1 MWRSS
6 LSGWCN
12 SNPHSLHLVLVDF
25 PFFPK
30 RPMTYDFYELIKRFF
45 IPCSLA
51 IKNITVLGSGVMG
64 HGIAQVS
71 ATAGYNVV
79 LRDIKQE
86 FLDKAMEKIKWS
98 LDKLV
103 TKEKISSEEGATIF
117 SRITPIVDLND
128 AVKDAELVIEVVP
141 EIMDL
146 KKQVYA
152 ELDKVAKPEVVFASN
167 TSTLPITEIANTTSR
182 PDKFIGIHFFN
193 PPQLMKLVEVIPGEK
208 TSQEITNLT
217 QEFVKSVNKQAVL
230 CRKDVPG
237 FIINRL
243 FIPMVHEACYL
254 QDRTGS
260 TLEEIDSAVKF
271 KLGFP
276 MGIFELAD
284 FTGMDVI
291 HKATVEMH
299 LRDKKVITPHKTIE
313 KMFDEKKLGQKS
325 GEGYYKYSDD
335 KYERVELSEELAQKC
350 NPIQL
355 VANVLNNAAWLI
367 TNGASD
373 IEEIEM
379 AARLGLGLRKPLFET
394 AKEVGIKNIVDE
406 LNNLAQIHG
415 EFYKPDPLLESMV

>member
-1 MWRSS
+1 
-6 LSGWCN
+6 
-12 SNPHSLHLVLVDF
+12 
-25 PFFPK
+25 
-30 RPMTYDFYELIKRFF
+30 
-45 IPCSLA
+45 
-51 IKNITVLGSGVMG
+51 MG

-103 TKEKISSEEGATIF
+103 TKEKISSEEGDAIF

-254 QDRTGS
+254 QDRTDA

-291 HKATVEMH
+291 HKATVEMY
-299 LRDKKVITPHKTIE
+299 LRDKKVINPHKTVE

-335 KYERVELSEELAQKC
+335 KYERVELTEELAQKC

-373 IEEIEM
+373 IEEIEK
-379 AARLGLGLRKPLFET
+379 AAKLGLGLRKPLFET
-394 AKEVGIKNIVDE
+394 AKEIGIKNIVDE
-406 LNNLAQIHG
+406 LNKLAEIHG
-415 EFYKPDPLLESMV
+415 VFYKPDPLLESMI

>member
-1 MWRSS
+1 
-6 LSGWCN
+6 
-12 SNPHSLHLVLVDF
+12 
-25 PFFPK
+25 
-30 RPMTYDFYELIKRFF
+30 MTV
-45 IPCSLA
+45 
-51 IKNITVLGSGVMG
+51 KNITVLGSGVMG

-103 TKEKISSEEGATIF
+103 SKEKISKEEGDSIF
-117 SRITPIVDLND
+117 SRITPIVDLNE
-128 AVKDAELVIEVVP
+128 AVKNAELVIEVVP

-146 KKQVYA
+146 KKSVYA
-152 ELDKVAKPEVVFASN
+152 ELDKAANPEVVFASN

-182 PDKFIGIHFFN
+182 PEKFIGIHFFN

-208 TSQEITNLT
+208 TSQEITDLT
-217 QEFVKSVNKQAVL
+217 LEYVKSVNKQAVV
-230 CRKDVPG
+230 CRRDVPG

-243 FIPMVHEACYL
+243 FIPMVHEACYA
-254 QDRTGS
+254 QDRTNS

-299 LRDKKVITPHKTIE
+299 LRDKKVINPHPTVE

-335 KYERVELSEELAQKC
+335 KYERVTLSEELAEKF

-355 VANVLNNAAWLI
+355 VANILNNAAWLI

-373 IEEIEM
+373 IGEIEK
-379 AARLGLGLRKPLFET
+379 AAQLGLGLKKPLFET
-394 AKEVGIKNIVDE
+394 AKEIGIKNIVNE
-406 LNNLAQIHG
+406 LNKLAERHG
-415 EFYKPDPLLESMV
+415 EFYKPDPLLISMQ

>member
-1 MWRSS
+1 
-6 LSGWCN
+6 
-12 SNPHSLHLVLVDF
+12 
-25 PFFPK
+25 
-30 RPMTYDFYELIKRFF
+30 MT
-45 IPCSLA
+45 

-71 ATAGYNVV
+71 ATAGYNIV

-86 FLDKAMEKIKWS
+86 FLDKAMEKIRWS

-103 TKEKISSEEGATIF
+103 SKEKISKEEGDSIF
-117 SRITPIVDLND
+117 GRIKPVVDLKE

-146 KKQVYA
+146 KKKVYA
-152 ELDKVAKPEVVFASN
+152 ELDQVAAPEVIFASN

-208 TSQEITNLT
+208 TAQEVTDLT
-217 QEFVKSVNKQAVL
+217 KDYVKSVNKQAVL

-243 FIPMVHEACYL
+243 FIPMVHEACFVK
-254 QDRTGS
+254 DRTGA

-299 LRDKKVITPHKTIE
+299 LRDKKVINPHPLVE
-313 KMFDEKKLGQKS
+313 KMFEEKKLGQKS

-335 KYERVELSEELAQKC
+335 KYERVTLSEELAQKC

-355 VANVLNNAAWLI
+355 VANILNNAAWLV

-373 IEEIEM
+373 IDEIEK
-379 AARLGLGLRKPLFET
+379 AAQLGLGLKKPLFET
-394 AKEVGIKNIVDE
+394 AKEIGIKNIVDE
-406 LNNLAQIHG
+406 LNKLAGEHR
-415 EFYKPDPLLESMV
+415 EFYKPDPLLASMQ

>member
-1 MWRSS
+1 M
-6 LSGWCN
+6 N
-12 SNPHSLHLVLVDF
+12 
-25 PFFPK
+25 
-30 RPMTYDFYELIKRFF
+30 ELIKG
-45 IPCSLA
+45 ISEYGVLN

-86 FLDKAMEKIKWS
+86 FLDKAMEKIHWS

-103 TKEKISSEEGATIF
+103 TKEKISKEEGDAIF
-117 SRITPIVDLND
+117 SRITPVVDLND

-152 ELDKVAKPEVVFASN
+152 ELDKAAKPEVIFASN

-208 TSQEITNLT
+208 TAQEITELT
-217 QEFVKSVNKQAVL
+217 QDFVRSVNKQAVL

-254 QDRTGS
+254 QDRTGAS
-260 TLEEIDSAVKF
+260 LEEIDSAVKF

-299 LRDKKVITPHKTIE
+299 LRDKKVIKPHKTVE

-355 VANVLNNAAWLI
+355 VANILNNAAWLI

-373 IEEIEM
+373 VDEIEK
-379 AARLGLGLRKPLFET
+379 AAKLGLGLRKPLFET
-394 AKEVGIKNIVDE
+394 AKEIGIQNIVDE

>member
-1 MWRSS
+1 
-6 LSGWCN
+6 
-12 SNPHSLHLVLVDF
+12 
-25 PFFPK
+25 
-30 RPMTYDFYELIKRFF
+30 MTV
-45 IPCSLA
+45 
-51 IKNITVLGSGVMG
+51 KNITVLGSGVMG

-103 TKEKISSEEGATIF
+103 SKEKISKEEGDSIF
-117 SRITPIVDLND
+117 SRITPIVDLNE
-128 AVKDAELVIEVVP
+128 AVKNAELVIEVVP

-146 KKQVYA
+146 KKSVYA
-152 ELDKVAKPEVVFASN
+152 ELDKAASPEVVFASN

-182 PDKFIGIHFFN
+182 PEKFIGIHFFN

-208 TSQEITNLT
+208 TSQEITDLT
-217 QEFVKSVNKQAVL
+217 QEYVKSVNKQAVL

-243 FIPMVHEACYL
+243 FIPMVHEACYA
-254 QDRTGS
+254 QDRTNAA
-260 TLEEIDSAVKF
+260 LEEIDSAVKF

-299 LRDKKVITPHKTIE
+299 LRDKKVINPHPTIE

-335 KYERVELSEELAQKC
+335 KYERVALSEELAEKF

-355 VANVLNNAAWLI
+355 VANILNNAAWLI

-373 IEEIEM
+373 IAEIEK
-379 AARLGLGLRKPLFET
+379 AAQLGLGLRKPLFET
-394 AKEVGIKNIVDE
+394 AKEIGIKNIVNE
-406 LNNLAQIHG
+406 LNKLAEKHG
-415 EFYKPDPLLESMV
+415 EFYKPDPLLVSMQ

>member
-1 MWRSS
+1 M
-6 LSGWCN
+6 N
-12 SNPHSLHLVLVDF
+12 
-25 PFFPK
+25 
-30 RPMTYDFYELIKRFF
+30 ELIKG
-45 IPCSLA
+45 ISEYGLLN

-86 FLDKAMEKIKWS
+86 FLDKAMEKIHWS

-103 TKEKISSEEGATIF
+103 TKEKISKEEGDAIF
-117 SRITPIVDLND
+117 SRITPVVDLID

-152 ELDKVAKPEVVFASN
+152 ELDKAAKPEVIFASN

-208 TSQEITNLT
+208 TAHEITELT
-217 QEFVKSVNKQAVL
+217 QDFVRSVNKQAVL

-254 QDRTGS
+254 QDRTGAS
-260 TLEEIDSAVKF
+260 LEEIDSAVKF

-299 LRDKKVITPHKTIE
+299 LRDKKVIKPHKTVE

-335 KYERVELSEELAQKC
+335 KYERVELSEELAKKC
-350 NPIQL
+350 DPIQL

-373 IEEIEM
+373 VEEIEK
-379 AARLGLGLRKPLFET
+379 AAKLGLGLRKPLFET
-394 AKEVGIKNIVDE
+394 AKEIGIQNILDE
-406 LNNLAQIHG
+406 LNKLAQEHG
-415 EFYKPDPLLESMV
+415 EFYKPDPLLESMI

>member
-1 MWRSS
+1 M
-6 LSGWCN
+6 
-12 SNPHSLHLVLVDF
+12 LV
-25 PFFPK
+25 
-30 RPMTYDFYELIKRFF
+30 
-45 IPCSLA
+45 
-51 IKNITVLGSGVMG
+51 KNITVLGSGVMG

-103 TKEKISSEEGATIF
+103 SKEKISKEEADGIF
-117 SRITPIVDLND
+117 SRIIPIVDLKE
-128 AVKDAELVIEVVP
+128 AVKDAEMIIEVVP
-141 EIMDL
+141 EIMEL
-146 KKQVYA
+146 KKKVYA
-152 ELDKVAKPEVVFASN
+152 ELDAVAGPDVIFASN

-182 PDKFIGIHFFN
+182 PEKFIGIHFFN
-193 PPQLMKLVEVIPGEK
+193 PPQLMKLVEIIPGEK
-208 TSQEITNLT
+208 TTQAITDLT
-217 QEFVKSVNKQAVL
+217 QEYVKSVNKQAVL

-243 FIPMVHEACYL
+243 FIPMVHEACYV
-254 QDRTGS
+254 QDRTNS

-299 LRDKKVITPHKTIE
+299 LRDKKVINPHPTIE
-313 KMFDEKKLGQKS
+313 KMFNEKKLGQKS

-335 KYERVELSEELAQKC
+335 KYERVSLSQELAEKF

-355 VANVLNNAAWLI
+355 VANILNNAAWLI

-373 IEEIEM
+373 IGEIEK
-379 AARLGLGLRKPLFET
+379 AAQLGLGLKKPLFET
-394 AKEVGIKNIVDE
+394 AKEIGIKNIINE
-406 LNNLAQIHG
+406 LNELAEKHG
-415 EFYKPDPLLESMV
+415 EFYKPDPLLISMQ

>member
-1 MWRSS
+1 MS
-6 LSGWCN
+6 
-12 SNPHSLHLVLVDF
+12 V
-25 PFFPK
+25 
-30 RPMTYDFYELIKRFF
+30 
-45 IPCSLA
+45 
-51 IKNITVLGSGVMG
+51 KNITVLGSGVMG

-103 TKEKISSEEGATIF
+103 SKEKISKEEGDSIF
-117 SRITPIVDLND
+117 SRITPIVDLNE
-128 AVKDAELVIEVVP
+128 AVKNAELVIEVVP

-146 KKQVYA
+146 KKLVYA
-152 ELDKVAKPEVVFASN
+152 ELDKVAGPEVIFASN

-182 PDKFIGIHFFN
+182 PEKFIGIHFFN
-193 PPQLMKLVEVIPGEK
+193 PPQLMKLVEIIPGEK
-208 TSQEITNLT
+208 TSQEITDLT
-217 QEFVKSVNKQAVL
+217 QEYVKSVNKQAVL

-243 FIPMVHEACYL
+243 FIPMVHEACYA
-254 QDRTGS
+254 QDRTNA

-299 LRDKKVITPHKTIE
+299 LRDKKVINPHPTIE
-313 KMFDEKKLGQKS
+313 KMFDERKLGQKS

-335 KYERVELSEELAQKC
+335 KYERVSLSEELAEKF

-355 VANVLNNAAWLI
+355 VANILNNAAWLI

-373 IEEIEM
+373 IGEIEK
-379 AARLGLGLRKPLFET
+379 AAQLGLGLKKPLFET
-394 AKEVGIKNIVDE
+394 AKEIGIKNIIDE
-406 LNNLAQIHG
+406 LNKLAEKHG
-415 EFYKPDPLLESMV
+415 EFYKPDPLLISMQ

>member
-1 MWRSS
+1 MA
-6 LSGWCN
+6 
-12 SNPHSLHLVLVDF
+12 V
-25 PFFPK
+25 
-30 RPMTYDFYELIKRFF
+30 
-45 IPCSLA
+45 
-51 IKNITVLGSGVMG
+51 KNITVLGSGVMG

-103 TKEKISSEEGATIF
+103 SKEKISKEEGESIF
-117 SRITPIVDLND
+117 SRITPIVDLNE
-128 AVKDAELVIEVVP
+128 AVKNAELVIEVVP

-146 KKQVYA
+146 KKSVYA
-152 ELDKVAKPEVVFASN
+152 ELDKVAGPEVIFASN

-182 PDKFIGIHFFN
+182 PEKFIGIHFFN

-208 TSQEITNLT
+208 TSQEITDLT
-217 QEFVKSVNKQAVL
+217 QEYVKSVNKQAVL

-243 FIPMVHEACYL
+243 FIPMVHEACFA
-254 QDRTGS
+254 QDRTNA

-299 LRDKKVITPHKTIE
+299 LRDKKVINPHPTVE

-335 KYERVELSEELAQKC
+335 KYERVNLSEELAQKF

-355 VANVLNNAAWLI
+355 VANIVNNAAWLI

-373 IEEIEM
+373 IGEIEK
-379 AARLGLGLRKPLFET
+379 AAQLGLGLKKPLFET
-394 AKEVGIKNIVDE
+394 AKEIGIKNIVDE
-406 LNNLAQIHG
+406 LNKLAEKYG
-415 EFYKPDPLLESMV
+415 EFYKPDPLLISMQ